1 MRFMMTP
8 ILATAML
15 LFATS
20 AEAQKRPRPLS
31 TLVGDVVVQETSSE
45 MVSVVGRFVSLR
57 GGPVAARVGGA
68 IDEVLVEVGDRVKKG
83 QPMVRLALDRLKA
96 ERQRRRALLSLA
108 AAKIKSAK
116 ATFKLAQQSA
126 GRQLRLRTSVAFSE
140 ALLADRQRE
149 AERAAAQVKEA
160 EADYGRF
167 RAELKLA
174 DVDLAYAV
182 VRAPYD
188 GVVAE
193 RHADL
198 GGFVALGAPVVTLVG
213 ERALE
218 VEAEAPTDR
227 MGSVRPGALAI
238 VRYAGVAG
246 KVPVRAVLPRETGL
260 SRTRTVRFGP
270 LPSEIQKVALANSS
284 VTVDIPVADAQSVV
298 TVHKDAVVRRASGP
312 MVAVAKAIDGKPGQY
327 QAEFRPVRLGPAIRS
342 RFLVYSGVA
351 PDDIVIIRGNES
363 LRPGQ
368 AFKLASRKSARK
380 SSK

>member
-1 MRFMMTP
+1 MRFTMIP
-8 ILATAML
+8 IFAAAML
-15 LFATS
+15 SLTTTAD
-20 AEAQKRPRPLS
+20 AQKRPRHLS
-31 TLVGDVVVQETSSE
+31 TLVGDPVVQETSNE
-45 MVSVVGRFVSLR
+45 MASVVGRFVSLR

-108 AAKIKSAK
+108 SAKIKTAK
-116 ATFKLAQQSA
+116 ATLRLAQQSA
-126 GRQLRLRTSVAFSE
+126 GRQVRLRTSAAFSE

-149 AERAAAQVKEA
+149 AERAAAKVKEA

-188 GVVAE
+188 GFVAE

-198 GGFVALGAPVVTLVG
+198 GGFLSLGAPVVTLVG

-227 MGSVRPGALAI
+227 MGSLRPGALANI
-238 VRYAGVAG
+238 RYAGVDG

-260 SRTRTVRFGP
+260 SRTRTIRFGP
-270 LPSEIQKVALANSS
+270 LPPEIAKVALANSS
-284 VTVDIPVADAQSVV
+284 VKVEIPVADAQSVV
-298 TVHKDAVVRRASGP
+298 TVHKDAIVRRASGSV
-312 MVAVAKAIDGKPGQY
+312 VAVAKMKDGSPGRY
-327 QAEFRPVRLGPAIRS
+327 QAEFMPVQLGPAIGR
-342 RFLVYSGVA
+342 RFMVYSGVA
-351 PDDIVIIRGNES
+351 PGDIVIIRGNES

-368 AFKLASRKSARK
+368 AFKLADRKPAGK
-380 SSK
+380 PAK